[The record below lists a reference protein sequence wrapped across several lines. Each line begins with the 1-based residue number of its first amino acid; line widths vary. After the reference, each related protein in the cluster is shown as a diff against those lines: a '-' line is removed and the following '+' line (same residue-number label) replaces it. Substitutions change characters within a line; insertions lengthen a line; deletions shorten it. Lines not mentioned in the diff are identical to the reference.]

1 MRKNFLHP
9 APVCCNGSGRQLSSQ
24 IHTGLIMSMTQIRQ
38 RTNPAVHKLWFT
50 GFVLL
55 ACGGVTLAATVTTA
69 PPPRL
74 TALRIEESNIKIDG
88 VVDDTFWR
96 RAQKTGEFNRRDGD
110 DLPFQRSEGAVAW
123 TGSGLCVAIRCFDVG
138 AEGLETRV
146 TERDGPVFQD
156 DAVELVIATQVGDA
170 ETFLHFACNVDG
182 VQLDDRGLG
191 APASWDGTWAVRTKR
206 LEDRWEAEF
215 YIPFSTLGNTPEV
228 GHIWRM
234 NILRST
240 VSNSELAAWSCP
252 FGRLDD
258 VSRFGEVVFGDES
271 PAVYLVPAVR
281 DIRRFNNQVS
291 GHIANPTIETAEV
304 TLRLRLFDSVGEQAP
319 QEAYFTAEA
328 QLETV
333 FDFLF
338 DIERDGRHARCVSLI
353 QNDVEVYRHT
363 MIGRLAATKFN
374 PLALIVPEPVIA
386 VGDKLEVRAYVNLP
400 EAEIVGHKVQVQ
412 LKKENEL
419 VADLTEHPE
428 SRNVRFEVPTA
439 KLLPGEYE
447 LQVDLLEGTH
457 TDWQLNVPESA
468 RRRTVPITITVPQPQ
483 PQPVRVDV
491 NGGIQIGEVGS
502 FPIVVMGNGGVPAG
516 MGIAVLPIMPADV
529 ENPDALVSG
538 ALTAGS
544 QADVPIVVPA
554 FGAVDVRRRVAAHRY
569 HPALFAWLIADRP
582 FAQPGEN
589 AMLAD
594 VGQLRRWRELTRG
607 LDSKHPSIVLVGQR
621 TGFRV
626 GSSLADVLGVVDT
639 SGDAAVA
646 SELITAGLAATG
658 DSVTVWLCQ
667 LANPANDAVI
677 PASIRASMFAG
688 ICAGATGLIIDSE
701 FVAPRPA
708 AVGEEAVSMALP
720 YLEEIKMI
728 EPVLVHGTR
737 RETEHFTHDD
747 LNIYA
752 TRYWHEGF
760 EYILAANA
768 GTQAGEIIF
777 EIPGDLAESVLD
789 GRKITGINGKV
800 PLQFDPYD
808 VYVLKLVEKKPVVT
822 AHKIL
827 VAPELDGALDD
838 KSWRQA
844 PVIAGF
850 IQADGGGFPDVRTK
864 VMVAWTKDALY
875 LGMRGHE
882 LDMNTLRA
890 TATERDG
897 PVWDDDCIK
906 LFIDPK
912 HNHQNW
918 FELVCNTEGIC
929 FDQFKQE
936 GGESWDAEWSVACQK
951 FDKYWEAEIMI
962 PFAIFGEAP
971 RTGTVWGFNI
981 GRDSTASGQRIEW
994 SCTYGDVHS
1003 PNRFGD
1009 LIFGSTTASPY
1020 VTLQEATFDH
1030 GLNNL
1035 VGALTNADTKA
1046 QNTFLACEFL
1056 DQGGEVAA
1064 QRSPI
1069 ALKPRSRARVK
1080 FAYNVRMGGYQVLN
1094 VALVDDNNAVCY
1106 RECLVRRI
1114 GDR

>member
-1 MRKNFLHP
+1 MF
-9 APVCCNGSGRQLSSQ
+9 
-24 IHTGLIMSMTQIRQ
+24 MTQIRQ
-38 RTNPAVHKLWFT
+38 RANPALHKLWFA
-50 GFVLL
+50 GCLL
-55 ACGGVTLAATVTTA
+55 LVCGGGVTFAATVTTS

-88 VVDDTFWR
+88 VADDTFWR

-110 DLPFQRSEGAVAW
+110 GLPFQRSEGIVAW

-156 DAVELVIATQVGDA
+156 DAVELVIATEAGDA

-182 VQLDDRGLG
+182 VQLDDRDLG
-191 APASWDGTWAVRTKR
+191 APAGWDGKWAVRTKR

-271 PAVYLVPAVR
+271 PKAYLVPAVR

-304 TLRLRLFDSVGEQAP
+304 TLRFRLFDSVGEQTP
-319 QEAYFTAEA
+319 QERNFVAEA

-338 DIERDGRHARCVSLI
+338 DIERGGRHARCVSLI
-353 QNDVEVYRHT
+353 QNDAEVYRHT
-363 MIGRLAATKFN
+363 TIGRLAETKFN
-374 PLALIVPEPVIA
+374 PLALIVPDPVVA
-386 VGDKLEVRAYVNLP
+386 VGDKLEIRAYVNLP

-412 LKKENEL
+412 LKKDNAL

-447 LQVDLLEGTH
+447 LQVDLLGGTH
-457 TDWQLNVPESA
+457 TDWHLTVPESA
-468 RRRTVPITITVPQPQ
+468 RRRTVAITITVPQPE
-483 PQPVRVDV
+483 PLRVRVDV

-502 FPIVVMGNGGVPAG
+502 FPIVVMGNGGVPAD
-516 MGIAVLPIMPADV
+516 MGIAVLPIMPADA
-529 ENPDALVSG
+529 ENPDALVAG
-538 ALTAGS
+538 ALMAGS
-544 QADVPIVVPA
+544 QADVPIVVTT
-554 FGAVDVRRRVAAHRY
+554 FGTGDVRRRVAAYQY

-582 FAQPGEN
+582 FTESGEN
-589 AMLAD
+589 AVPAD
-594 VGQLRRWRELTRG
+594 VGQLRRWHELTRG
-607 LDSKHPSIVLVGQR
+607 LDSKHPTIVLVGQR

-626 GSSLADVLGVVDT
+626 ASSLADVLAIVDT

-646 SELITAGLAATG
+646 AELITAGLAAK
-658 DSVTVWLCQ
+658 DDNVTVWLCQ
-667 LANPANDAVI
+667 LANPANDVVI
-677 PASIRASMFAG
+677 PASIRASIFAG

-701 FVAPRPA
+701 FVAPSPTS
-708 AVGEEAVSMALP
+708 VDEEAVSMALP

-728 EPVLVHGTR
+728 EPILVYGTR

-768 GTQAGEIIF
+768 GTKAGEIIF

-800 PLQFDPYD
+800 PLQFDPYT

-822 AHKIL
+822 AHKITT
-827 VAPELDGALDD
+827 APEVDGALDD

-850 IQADGGGFPDVRTK
+850 IQTDGGGLPAVRTK
-864 VMVAWTKDALY
+864 AMAAWTNDALY
-875 LGMRGHE
+875 LGLRCHE
-882 LDMNTLRA
+882 LDMNTLTAA
-890 TATERDG
+890 TTERDG

-906 LFIDPK
+906 LFIDPN
-912 HNHQNW
+912 HNHHNW
-918 FELVCNTEGIC
+918 FELVCNTDGIC

-936 GGESWDAEWSVACQK
+936 GGESWDAEWTVACQK

-962 PFAIFGEAP
+962 PFAIFGKP
-971 RTGTVWGFNI
+971 PQIGTVWGFNI
-981 GRDSTASGQRIEW
+981 GRDSKASDQRIEW
-994 SCTYGDVHS
+994 SCTYGKTHS

-1020 VTLQEATFDH
+1020 VTLQEATFHH
-1030 GLNNL
+1030 GRNNL
-1035 VGALTNADTKA
+1035 VGTLTNADTNE
-1046 QNTFLACEFL
+1046 QNFFLAYEFL
-1056 DQGGEVAA
+1056 DQDGEVAA

-1069 ALKPRSRARVK
+1069 ILKPRSRARVQ
-1080 FAYNVRMGGYQVLN
+1080 FAYNVRMSGYQVLN
-1094 VALVDDNNAVCY
+1094 VALVDDNNAVRY
-1106 RECLVRRI
+1106 RECLVHRI
-1114 GDR
+1114 GER